1 MLQGFFEIPPLTSLN
16 RWWHLV
22 HMIKGRKHDMPEF
35 AADGGGYGPG
45 ATRAVALGMAQEI
58 PLLP

>member
-1 MLQGFFEIPPLTSLN
+1 
-16 RWWHLV
+16 
-22 HMIKGRKHDMPEF
+22 MIKRREHDLPES

-45 ATRAVALGMAQEI
+45 ATRAVALGVAQEI